1 MELSGGGGRGVD
13 RLLKVGDVTP
23 PPEARFGLDLGLVVL
38 LRL

>member
-23 PPEARFGLDLGLVVL
+23 PPEARLGIDSGLVET